1 MLQTTAEQKK
11 IIHTDLLPGET
22 LKIMAFAG
30 TGKTTTLVEYTKK
43 RSNMRFLYIAFNKS
57 VQLEAA
63 RKFPRNVTTRTTH
76 ALAFRAKGFKYKDRL
91 VKGFRANQV
100 MTALKLEKYED
111 ARFTMDTL
119 ANYLASADPKVS
131 HHHIP
136 PMARGFYKKNKTA
149 LPPLVDHANTLG
161 RLMCDGTNQAIGMLH
176 DGYLKLYQL
185 SAPILPYD
193 CILLDEA
200 QDINPVTAAIV
211 FAQAQNCQ
219 TQDIDQEQTRK
230 LASII
235 LVGDGHQQIYS
246 FRGARDT
253 LKTFSA
259 GKTHYLTQSFRFDN
273 NVARVAN
280 MILKIFKQE
289 PRQIAGTKVPVKPP
303 WDPGHHTIIARTNA
317 TLFDRAV
324 RLYKQHKIGFVGGVG
339 SYRLTIL
346 KDVYY
351 LYKQDHSR
359 IKDVYINGFRS
370 FVDLKS
376 YARTVEDFE
385 LSSVCK
391 MVEKYTTTIPSHVDR
406 IMAQAVEGEKAAILL
421 TTAHKS
427 KGLEWANVLLM
438 EDFHPLMK
446 EGKIIDPSGVDPDE
460 FNLIYVAMTRAMVNL
475 RFDRESDIPEFI
487 RLCLKRAGGPGPG

>member
-1 MLQTTAEQKK
+1 MIQITKEQKE
-11 IIHTDLLPGET
+11 IINADLAPGDT

-43 RSNMRFLYIAFNKS
+43 RPGIRFLYIAFNKS

-63 RKFPRNVTTRTTH
+63 QKFPRNVTARTTH

-91 VKGFRANQV
+91 VKGFRAGQV
-100 MTALKLEKYED
+100 MAALKLERYED
-111 ARFTMDTL
+111 ARYTMDTL
-119 ANYLASADPKVS
+119 YKYLASADPKVS

-136 PMARGFYKKNKTA
+136 IMAKGFYKKNKIA
-149 LPPLVDHANTLG
+149 MPPLVDHANGLG
-161 RLMCDGTNQAIGMLH
+161 RLMCDGANENIGMIH

-185 SAPILPYD
+185 SNPFLAYD

-211 FAQAQNCQ
+211 FAQARP
-219 TQDIDQEQTRK
+219 QENRNQK
-230 LASII
+230 PAAII

-246 FRGARDT
+246 FRGAKDT
-253 LKTFSA
+253 LKSFSA
-259 GKTHYLTQSFRFDN
+259 ARTHYLTQSFRFDN

-280 MILKIFKQE
+280 MILKTFKQE
-289 PRQIAGTKVPVKPP
+289 PRKIVGTPVPVKPP
-303 WDPGHHTIIARTNA
+303 WDIGHHTIIARTNA

-324 RLYKQHKIGFVGGVG
+324 RLYKRHKIGFVGGVG
-339 SYRLTIL
+339 SYRLTLL

-351 LYKQDHSR
+351 LYKKDHSR
-359 IKDVYINGFRS
+359 IKDVYVKS
-370 FVDLKS
+370 FGSFKKLQS
-376 YARTVEDFE
+376 YARAVEDFE

-391 MVEKYTTTIPSHVDR
+391 MVEKYTSTIPAHVDK
-406 IMAQAVEGEKAAILL
+406 IMEQAVEGDKAGILL

-427 KGLEWANVLLM
+427 KGLEWSNVLLM
-438 EDFHPLMK
+438 EDFHPLLK
-446 EGKIIDPSGVDPDE
+446 EGKIIDPAGVDPDE

-475 RFDRESDIPEFI
+475 RFDRASDIPEFI
-487 RLCLKRAGGPGPG
+487 QLSLKREGAPGPG

>member
-1 MLQTTAEQKK
+1 MMQITREQKE
-11 IIHTDLLPGET
+11 IINADLLPGET

-43 RSNMRFLYIAFNKS
+43 RPGMQFLYIAFNKS

-63 RKFPRNVTTRTTH
+63 QKFPRNVTARTTH
-76 ALAFRAKGFKYKDRL
+76 ALAFRDKGFKYKDRL
-91 VKGFRANQV
+91 VKGFRASQV
-100 MTALKLEKYED
+100 MAALGLEKYED

-119 ANYLASADPKVS
+119 YNYLVSADPKVS
-131 HHHIP
+131 SRHIP
-136 PMARGFYKKNKTA
+136 ILANGFYKKNKIA
-149 LPPLVDHANTLG
+149 MPPLVDHANCLG
-161 RLMCDGTNQAIGMLH
+161 RLMCDGSNANIGMIH

-185 SAPILPYD
+185 SNPCLSYD

-211 FAQAQNCQ
+211 FAQARPHQNN
-219 TQDIDQEQTRK
+219 TQPPS
-230 LASII
+230 SII

-246 FRGARDT
+246 FRGAKDT
-253 LKTFSA
+253 LKSFSA
-259 GKTHYLTQSFRFDN
+259 ARTHYLTQSFRFDN

-280 MILKIFKQE
+280 MILKTFKRE
-289 PRQIAGTKVPVKPP
+289 PRKIMGTPVPIKPP

-324 RLYKQHKIGFVGGVG
+324 RLYKHHKIGFVGGVG

-351 LYKQDHSR
+351 LYKKNHSQ
-359 IKDVYINGFRS
+359 IKNVYVKSFAGFRE
-370 FVDLKS
+370 LQS
-376 YARTVEDFE
+376 YARAVEDFE
-385 LSSVCK
+385 LSSVCT
-391 MVEKYTTTIPSHVDR
+391 MVEKYTSSIPTHVDK
-406 IMAQAVEGEKAAILL
+406 IMKQSVEGDKAGILL

-427 KGLEWANVLLM
+427 KGLEWANVLLT
-438 EDFHPLMK
+438 EDFHPLLK
-446 EGKIIDPSGVDPDE
+446 EGKIIDPAGVDPDE

-487 RLCLKRAGGPGPG
+487 RLSLKRA

>member
-1 MLQTTAEQKK
+1 MLQTTIEQKK

-43 RSNMRFLYIAFNKS
+43 RPDMRFLYIAFNKS

-63 RKFPRNVTTRTTH
+63 QKFPGNVTTRTTH

-100 MTALKLEKYED
+100 MAALKLEKYED

-119 ANYLASADPKVS
+119 TNYLASADPKVS

-136 PMARGFYKKNKTA
+136 VAARGFYQKNKTV
-149 LPPLVDHANTLG
+149 LPPLVDHANALG

-200 QDINPVTAAIV
+200 QDINPVTAAII
-211 FAQAQNCQ
+211 FAQARNRQ
-219 TQDIDQEQTRK
+219 TLDKDQDQTRK
-230 LASII
+230 RASII

-280 MILKIFKQE
+280 MILKNFKRE
-289 PRQIAGTKVPVKPP
+289 PRKIAGTPVPVKPP
-303 WDPGHHTIIARTNA
+303 WDKGHHTIIARTNA

-324 RLYKQHKIGFVGGVG
+324 RLYKQYKIAFVGGVE

-351 LYKQDHSR
+351 LYQQDHSR
-359 IKDVYINGFRS
+359 IKDAYIKGFTS
-370 FVDLKS
+370 FAELKS

-406 IMAQAVEGEKAAILL
+406 IMAQAVEGENAILL

-427 KGLEWANVLLM
+427 KGLEWANVLLT

-446 EGKIIDPSGVDPDE
+446 EGKIIDPTGVDPDE

-487 RLCLKRAGGPGPG
+487 RLCLKREGGPGPG

>member
-1 MLQTTAEQKK
+1 MIQITKEQKE
-11 IIHTDLLPGET
+11 IINSDLTPGDT

-43 RSNMRFLYIAFNKS
+43 RPEMRFLYIAFNKS

-63 RKFPRNVTTRTTH
+63 QKFPKNVTARTTH
-76 ALAFRAKGFKYKDRL
+76 ALAFRVKGFQHKNRL

-100 MTALKLEKYED
+100 MAALGLEKYED
-111 ARFTMDTL
+111 AKFSIDTL
-119 ANYLASADPKVS
+119 YNYLVSADPKVS

-136 PMARGFYKKNKTA
+136 AMARGFYKKNKI
-149 LPPLVDHANTLG
+149 PMPGLVDNANRLG
-161 RLMCDGTNQAIGMLH
+161 RLMCDGSNPSIGMIH

-185 SAPILPYD
+185 SNPCLAYD

-211 FAQAQNCQ
+211 FAQAKKQS
-219 TQDIDQEQTRK
+219 
-230 LASII
+230 SII

-253 LKTFSA
+253 LKSFSA
-259 GKTHYLTQSFRFDN
+259 AKTKYLTRSFRFDN

-280 MILKIFKQE
+280 MILTTFKKE
-289 PRQIAGTKVPVKPP
+289 NRQIAGTPVPEKPP
-303 WDPGHHTIIARTNA
+303 WDPRHHTIIARTNA

-324 RLYKQHKIGFVGGVG
+324 RLYKKYKIGFVGGVG
-339 SYRLTIL
+339 SYRLGIL

-351 LYKQDHSR
+351 LYKKDHSQ
-359 IKDVYINGFRS
+359 IKDAYVKS
-370 FVDLKS
+370 FSSFGDLKS
-376 YARTVEDFE
+376 YARAVEDFE

-391 MVEKYTTTIPSHVDR
+391 MVEKYTTTIPGHVDR
-406 IMAQAVEGEKAAILL
+406 IMEQAVDGDKVGILL

-438 EDFHPLMK
+438 EDFHPLIK
-446 EGKIIDPSGVDPDE
+446 EGKVIDMAGVEPDE

-487 RLCLKRAGGPGPG
+487 RLCLKKEVGPGPG